1 MLLRHNGCVRVS
13 GGFCLVTAWFGLV
26 NGWRLLGIV
35 LGASGG
41 HGLGHYLALRLL
53 GASCGRLRLGVL
65 GAVLESDGG
74 RLSYGREL
82 VCVLAGPGANL
93 LCALLLT
100 AAGRGAWEVMTG
112 ANLVLCGFN
121 LLPLRPLDG
130 GRALYLAVSWLAGPA
145 AGETAARWAGALT
158 GTLLGTAVVWLM
170 KCTGGSLWLLP
181 TAVAAYFLAVRE
193 VFGKQEFL

>member
-1 MLLRHNGCVRVS
+1 MS
-13 GGFCLVTAWFGLV
+13 GGFCLVTAWFGIV

-35 LGASGG
+35 LGASAV
-41 HGLGHYLALRLL
+41 HELGHCLALRCL
-53 GASCGRLRLGVL
+53 GASCGRLRLGAL
-65 GAVLESDGG
+65 GAVLETGG
-74 RLSYGREL
+74 WRLSYGREL
-82 VCVLAGPGANL
+82 ACVLAGPGANL
-93 LCALLLT
+93 LCALLL
-100 AAGRGAWEVMTG
+100 AVAGRGNWAVIAG
-112 ANLVLCGFN
+112 ANLVLCVFN

-130 GRALYLAVSWLAGPA
+130 GHALYLAVSWLAGPA
-145 AGETAARWAGALT
+145 AGEAAARWTGALT